1 MPGKKTSPWIS
12 HVMKTHKAGK
22 KKNKDYKYSQAM
34 KDAKKT
40 YKKK

>member
-1 MPGKKTSPWIS
+1 MPSKKLSPWIA
-12 HVMKTHKAGK
+12 HVMKVHKEGK
-22 KKNKDYKYSQAM
+22 KKNPNYKYSQAM